1 MNSQRIFLAVI
12 VAGAA
17 VALVATLAEHTSRPR
32 LTFWLVIL
40 AGAAVGLWWYLH
52 TSCPACQA
60 RADRW
65 QAGADRLRR
74 RVAAQLRWGV
84 NH

>member
-1 MNSQRIFLAVI
+1 MTEQRLLLYVI

-17 VALVATLAEHTSRPR
+17 VALLATLAEHTPRPR
-32 LTFWLVIL
+32 LTFWIVLL

-60 RADRW
+60 RADR
-65 QAGADRLRR
+65 LRR
-74 RVAAQLRWGV
+74 KIHATLRWGV